1 MRKSTKRKIRLI
13 LFLILILIIVVLVLF
28 FNTDI
33 FRTKRSAFLRY
44 FNQTSDALDVLSTD
58 KFDEYNEKKENSSF
72 IRNAQATIQSSNN
85 VANSDIL
92 DKIKFNIT
100 EKRDDNNEKCELN
113 FTINNKSDIL
123 ENITAVKDKELLG
136 IYCEDIANGYITI
149 KNNDIK
155 RIANDFGIEN
165 TLIVPNVIRNIKIKT
180 LLETSKLEKKHL
192 EKISEIIKNDVPNTA
207 YIKDGQKK
215 VTVNGVTYTSNVY
228 RLTLNATDNTK
239 LQIAIL
245 QYISK
250 DSILMDY
257 ITSKFKLL
265 GFDEQY
271 TSINALNKL
280 MNEKI
285 DELNKNP
292 EAAKELE
299 IIIYG
304 NKQKNLRME
313 ISNLFGK
320 KVEVEHKDEDNVEY
334 SSISIDGNKYSL
346 ENNKDTYTF
355 KYEDANDS
363 KFGKKL
369 SVEFNQTGSASENDI
384 KNSATINYQ
393 SGIKS
398 ITYKYNDT
406 VNFTDD
412 IGKVTS
418 INSDDTSKIILN
430 DYSDEDL
437 KSFFKTLKE
446 KINDVYAKKGASIGI
461 NLDKIFE

>member
-1 MRKSTKRKIRLI
+1 MKKSTKRKIRLI
-13 LFLILILIIVVLVLF
+13 LFLILVLIIVVLVLF

-44 FNQTSDALDVLSTD
+44 FNQTSDALEILSTD

-85 VANSDIL
+85 IANSDIL
-92 DKIKFNIT
+92 DKIKFNLT
-100 EKRDDNNEKCELN
+100 EKRDDNNEKCEMD
-113 FTINNKSDIL
+113 FTITSKSDVL
-123 ENITAVKDKELLG
+123 ENITTIKDKELFG
-136 IYCEDIANGYITI
+136 IYCEDIANGYITV
-149 KNNDIK
+149 KNDDLK

-165 TLIVPNVIRNIKIKT
+165 TLIVPNVIRNVKIKT

-192 EKISEIIKNDVPNTA
+192 ENISEIIKNDVPNTA
-207 YIKDGQKK
+207 YVKDGQKK
-215 VTVNGVTYTSNVY
+215 ITVNGVTYTSNVY
-228 RLTLNATDNTK
+228 KLTLNTTDNAK
-239 LQIAIL
+239 LQVAIL

-265 GFDEQY
+265 GFDEKY
-271 TSINALNKL
+271 TSINSLNKL
-280 MNEKI
+280 MNDKI

-292 EAAKELE
+292 EIAKELE
-299 IIIYG
+299 ITIYG
-304 NKQKNLRME
+304 NKQKNLKIE

-320 KVEVEHKDEDNVEY
+320 KVEIEHKDEDDVEY

-346 ENNKDTYTF
+346 ENNNDTYTF
-355 KYEDANDS
+355 KYEDTNDS

-369 SVEFNQTGSASENDI
+369 SIVFNQTGSVSENDI

-393 SGIKS
+393 SGIKT
-398 ITYKYNDT
+398 ITYQYNDT

-412 IGKVTS
+412 LGKITS
-418 INSDDTSKIILN
+418 INNDNTSKIILN

-437 KSFFKTLKE
+437 KTFFKDLKE
-446 KINDVYAKKGASIGI
+446 KINDVYVKKGASIGI